1 MYVLENEPSF
11 QGKHS
16 STLIK
21 AQVSIFLDMYLILSF
36 LGAKAG
42 SQFLFKRHP
51 NYFQFLPQY
60 ISPSASYCYS
70 TVAPVLDT
78 ICNTSI
84 FCQPVHEI

>member
-51 NYFQFLPQY
+51 SHLLWVILNLKL
-60 ISPSASYCYS
+60 IECI
-70 TVAPVLDT
+70 LDY
-78 ICNTSI
+78 
-84 FCQPVHEI
+84 

>member
-11 QGKHS
+11 QGKYS

-36 LGAKAG
+36 LGAKAT

-51 NYFQFLPQY
+51 LHLLWVILNLKL
-60 ISPSASYCYS
+60 IECI
-70 TVAPVLDT
+70 LDY
-78 ICNTSI
+78 
-84 FCQPVHEI
+84 

>member
-11 QGKHS
+11 QGKHC

-51 NYFQFLPQY
+51 LHLLWVILNLKL
-60 ISPSASYCYS
+60 IECI
-70 TVAPVLDT
+70 LDY
-78 ICNTSI
+78 
-84 FCQPVHEI
+84 

>member
-1 MYVLENEPSF
+1 MNVLENEPSF

-51 NYFQFLPQY
+51 LHLLWVILNLKL
-60 ISPSASYCYS
+60 IECI
-70 TVAPVLDT
+70 LDY
-78 ICNTSI
+78 
-84 FCQPVHEI
+84 